1 MRNGHDPF
9 STLYEELTMLTLPRR
24 RSCVKRSILIGMSG
38 AMLFTVGA
46 ALPPAVNAPAADA
59 PEPTLMELAVAR
71 YQAADQG
78 YKIAMSGHKPSE
90 APGYDALDWMRRRL
104 KARLDIS
111 EPKADRVAFLKEF
124 VDQLKLQET
133 VEERMVK
140 SRLSSTETLLRIR
153 YDRIDGEI
161 LLRQAEAK

>member
-1 MRNGHDPF
+1 MISPIYHKPSLSNRF
-9 STLYEELTMLTLPRR
+9 
-24 RSCVKRSILIGMSG
+24 ILIAICG
-38 AMLFTVGA
+38 AGLFTAGA
-46 ALPPAVNAPAADA
+46 ALPPAGNPPSGEAAA
-59 PEPTLMELAVAR
+59 QPEPTLMELAVAR

-78 YKIAMSGHKPSE
+78 YKISMSGHKPNE

-104 KARLDIS
+104 KARLDIA

-124 VDQLKLQET
+124 VDQLRLQET

-140 SRLSSTETLLRIR
+140 SRLGSTETLLRIR

-161 LLRQAEAK
+161 LLRQTEAK

>member
-1 MRNGHDPF
+1 M
-9 STLYEELTMLTLPRR
+9 MLEFNRKLSVPRR
-24 RSCVKRSILIGMSG
+24 LILVAVCG
-38 AMLFTVGA
+38 AGLFTAGA
-46 ALPPAVNAPAADA
+46 ALPPAADPAGEVPA
-59 PEPTLMELAVAR
+59 EPTLMELAVAR

-111 EPKADRVAFLKEF
+111 EPKADRVAFLREF

-140 SRLSSTETLLRIR
+140 SRLSSTEALLRIR

-161 LLRQAEAK
+161 LLRQTEAK